1 MVQEEQ
7 DGIGVDGIENLDDL
21 ARLVLINEEC
31 ENFKVVVDGG
41 EFTRNANK
49 KKKPDVL

>member
-1 MVQEEQ
+1 MVQEER
-7 DGIGVDGIENLDDL
+7 DCIGVDGIENLDDL

-31 ENFKVVVDGG
+31 EKVVVDGG